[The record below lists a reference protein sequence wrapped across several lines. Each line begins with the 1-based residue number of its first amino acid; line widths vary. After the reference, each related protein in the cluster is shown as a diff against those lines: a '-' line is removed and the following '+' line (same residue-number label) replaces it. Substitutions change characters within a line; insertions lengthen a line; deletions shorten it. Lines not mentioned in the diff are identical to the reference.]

1 MNAPDPDKLAALLQ
15 QLAAVKQAHHR
26 LLGLVSELVGSHGI
40 DPTAGRLIREGDFW
54 TVAHAGTVTR
64 LRDCKGLGYLAV
76 LIAKP
81 HVEIAAVELT
91 GMPSELQEP
100 VLDRCAKTAYRE
112 RLLALR
118 DRDDV
123 AACEET
129 EAIVRELAR
138 AVGLGGR
145 DRTSGS
151 FERARINA
159 TRTIKHA
166 IDRIARADRDLG
178 HHLAVSV
185 RTGAYCC
192 YDPNVPR
199 AWIT

>member
-1 MNAPDPDKLAALLQ
+1 MNAPDPDKLTALLQ

-26 LLGLVSELVGSHGI
+26 LLGLVSELVGGHGI
-40 DPTAGRLIREGDFW
+40 DPLACRLTREGDFW
-54 TVAHAGTVTR
+54 TVANAGTVTR
-64 LRDCKGLGYLAV
+64 LRDCKGLGYLAA

-91 GMPSELQEP
+91 GTTPELQEP
-100 VLDRCAKTAYRE
+100 ALDRGAKAAYRE
-112 RLLALR
+112 RLVALR
-118 DRDDV
+118 DRDDE
-123 AACEET
+123 AAREES

-145 DRTSGS
+145 DRATGS
-151 FERARINA
+151 AERARINA
-159 TRTIKHA
+159 TRTIKDA
-166 IDRIARADRDLG
+166 IARIARADRELG

-199 AWIT
+199 AWVT